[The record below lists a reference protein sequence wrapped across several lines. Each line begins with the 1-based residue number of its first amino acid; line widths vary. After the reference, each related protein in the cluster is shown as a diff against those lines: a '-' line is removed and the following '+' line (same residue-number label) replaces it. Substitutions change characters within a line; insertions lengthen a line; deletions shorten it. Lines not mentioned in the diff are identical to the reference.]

1 MPVSIDEIAFLV
13 ATILTVFGLIIIVYS
28 RDNRNKTNYLFILM
42 LVLSI
47 LYLISHSIHFLFMHT
62 EVVTTLDLSCHSLLL
77 LMIVTLTF
85 FTWNYPS
92 PGNMGWLRRLLIIIP
107 SLVILVLLWDGKLII
122 SSNIHLQ
129 THKYVAHY
137 SEIYPLY
144 LIWYLILISVNFYW
158 LLKKYFAATE
168 QVIKTQILLFIVG
181 ILITNIV
188 LYTFGFLLPWIV
200 GFYFLIEIS
209 PLAFLFGVVLFT
221 SVAVGKYNMF
231 PAAFEK
237 VNSFSI
243 NKKIFFSALI
253 LVPII
258 ILLVEIPLIRIV
270 FNINSGKELLSIFF
284 ITIIGGIIVSVSM
297 AFVIIKI
304 ISNPLNKLKN
314 NAIEIEKGN
323 YGAAVEFLSND
334 EIGELAEA
342 FNNMSGTLLNNS
354 IELKKR
360 EARISMLLTAFE
372 KSSAAIAVADND
384 FFIIEANSSFCGL
397 TGMSKEELLNKS
409 IADVQFGKSFSPV
422 FMRIKN
428 RLSESGYYE
437 GEFEADWEK
446 TGRTLLLSVSHTAL
460 FNEGSGGYLF
470 VEVDITDRKKLE
482 SQLLNAKKLAAL
494 GEMAAVLAHE
504 IKNPLTS
511 IKMNADILEESLP
524 LKKEDEFPF
533 SIIKKEISR
542 LNNLVKDVLQFSRQM
557 DLVYTEFDFKS
568 LINEIN
574 SQLIAKLEKKK
585 ISFINNAAGL
595 KLSAD
600 YEKLKQVFLNLF
612 ENSMDAVDS
621 GGSIEI
627 SSSEIDGELHIAF
640 KDSGKGI
647 KDVEKIFD
655 PFFTTKASGTG
666 LGLSVSQ
673 KIIEQ
678 HGGSLKLSSSVPGA
692 TVFEI
697 ILPVDLNGH
706 RA

>member
-1 MPVSIDEIAFLV
+1 MQFNIDEIAFLI
-13 ATILTVFGLIIIVYS
+13 ATIFTVSGLIIIVYS
-28 RDNRNKTNYLFILM
+28 RDNRNKTNYLFILT
-42 LVLSI
+42 LLLSI

-85 FTWNYPS
+85 FTWNYPA
-92 PGNMGWLRRLLIIIP
+92 PRNMGWLRTLLIIVP
-107 SLVILVLLWDGKLII
+107 SLIILILLWDGKLII
-122 SSNIHLQ
+122 SSNIHLEL
-129 THKYVAHY
+129 HKYVAHY
-137 SEIYPLY
+137 SKIYPLY
-144 LIWYLILISVNFYW
+144 LIWYLILITVNFYW
-158 LLKKYFAATE
+158 LLKKYFAAHD
-168 QVIKTQILLFIVG
+168 QVTKTQLMLFLVG
-181 ILITNIV
+181 ILITNIL

-231 PAAFEK
+231 PAAFKK
-237 VNSFSI
+237 VNTFSI
-243 NKKIFFSALI
+243 NKKIFFSAII

-258 ILLVEIPLIRIV
+258 ILLVEIPLVRII
-270 FNINSGKELLSIFF
+270 FNINSNAELLSFFF

-304 ISNPLNKLKN
+304 ISNPLNRLKN
-314 NAIEIEKGN
+314 NAVEIEKGN
-323 YGAAVEFLSND
+323 YEAAVEVVSND
-334 EIGELAEA
+334 EIGELAKA
-342 FNNMSGTLLNNS
+342 FNKMSGTLLNNS
-354 IELKKR
+354 VELKKR
-360 EARISMLLTAFE
+360 EARISLLLSAFE
-372 KSSAAIAVADND
+372 KSSAAIAIVDTG
-384 FFIIEANSSFCGL
+384 FLIIEANNAFCEL
-397 TGMSKEELLNKS
+397 TGKRKTELLNRS
-409 IADVQFGKSFSPV
+409 IADIQFGKSFSPA
-422 FMRIKN
+422 FGQIRN
-428 RLSESGYYE
+428 QLTESNYYE
-437 GEFEADWEK
+437 GEIQTNDGANNK
-446 TGRTLLLSVSHTAL
+446 TLLLSVSYTTS
-460 FNEGSGGYLF
+460 FEKGTGGFLF

-533 SIIKKEISR
+533 SIIKKEINR

-557 DLVYTEFDFKS
+557 ELIHTEFDIK
-568 LINEIN
+568 N
-574 SQLIAKLEKKK
+574 LIAELNAQLVTKLNRKNIEVVNKVK
-585 ISFINNAAGL
+585 SFP
-595 KLSAD
+595 LSAD

-612 ENSMDAVDS
+612 ENSIDAVES
-621 GGSIEI
+621 EGRIEI
-627 SSSEIDGELHIAF
+627 SSKKENGELCIIF

-647 KDVEKIFD
+647 KDSDKIFE

-666 LGLSVSQ
+666 LGLSISQ

-678 HGGSLKLSSSVPGA
+678 HNGRLILLSSVPGE

-697 ILPVDLNGH
+697 AMPVG
-706 RA
+706 RSSQ

>member
-85 FTWNYPS
+85 FTWNFPS
-92 PGNMGWLRRLLIIIP
+92 PGNIGWLRTLLIIIP

-129 THKYVAHY
+129 SHKYVAHY
-137 SEIYPLY
+137 SGIYPLY
-144 LIWYLILISVNFYW
+144 LIWYLVLISVNFYW
-158 LLKKYFAATE
+158 LLKKYFAANE
-168 QVIKTQILLFIVG
+168 QVIKTQLLLFLVG

-221 SVAVGKYNMF
+221 TVAVGKYNMF
-231 PAAFEK
+231 PAAFKK
-237 VNSFSI
+237 VNTFSI

-258 ILLVEIPLIRIV
+258 ILLVEIPLIRII
-270 FNINSGKELLSIFF
+270 FNINSNSELLSLFF

-323 YGAAVEFLSND
+323 YGAALEVLSND
-334 EIGELAEA
+334 EIGELAKA

-360 EARISMLLTAFE
+360 EERISMLLTAFE
-372 KSSAAIAVADND
+372 KSSAAIAIVNDD
-384 FFIIEANSSFCGL
+384 FFIVEANTAFCRLIGKD
-397 TGMSKEELLNKS
+397 MDELLNQS

-422 FMRIKN
+422 FVRIKN
-428 RLSESGYYE
+428 RLFESGYYE
-437 GEFEADWEK
+437 GEFEAEGGENGLK
-446 TGRTLLLSVSHTAL
+446 LLLSVSHTTV
-460 FNEGSGGYLF
+460 FKNEPGGYLF

-533 SIIKKEISR
+533 SIIKKEINR

-557 DLVYTEFDFKS
+557 DLVYTEFDIKNLVS
-568 LINEIN
+568 EIN
-574 SQLIAKLEKKK
+574 SQLIAKFDKKK
-585 ISFINNAAGL
+585 ISFLNKAESL
-595 KLSAD
+595 KMSAD

-612 ENSMDAVDS
+612 ENSIDAVDN

-627 SSSEIDGELHIAF
+627 SSSKTDGELRIIF
-640 KDSGKGI
+640 KDTGKGI
-647 KDVEKIFD
+647 KDSEKIFE

-678 HGGSLKLSSSVPGA
+678 HGGNLKLSSSVPGE

-697 ILPVDLNGH
+697 VLPLDLERH
-706 RA
+706 